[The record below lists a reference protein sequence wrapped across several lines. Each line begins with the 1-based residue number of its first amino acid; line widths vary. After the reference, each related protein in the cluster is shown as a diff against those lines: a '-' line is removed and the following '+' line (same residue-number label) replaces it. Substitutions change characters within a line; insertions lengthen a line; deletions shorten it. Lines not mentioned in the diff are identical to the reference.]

1 MVERIL
7 EELKRNNLYRK
18 LKTTE
23 EVDGVRVK
31 IGGKWFINFSSN
43 DYLNLAFDKTVINE
57 HAACLK
63 KWGTGAGASRLI
75 TGNFQIH
82 EVLEKEL
89 AKLKKTETA
98 LLFSTGYMA
107 NIGILSSLM
116 GKDDVIFSDKLNHA
130 SIIDGCRLSK
140 AKTFVYKHADT
151 EALKVL
157 LEKERKN
164 FKSACIVTDS
174 VFSMDGD
181 IAPLDEL
188 FELSLKYDTYLIVD
202 DAHATGVIGYSS
214 FEMFN
219 ITPGENTVI
228 MGTLG
233 KALGTFGAFVASTN
247 TLREFFINKA
257 RNFIF
262 TTALPPHIAC
272 ATLYNIKLI
281 PDRMKKLKRNIKL
294 FQKLTGFKSKTAIFP
309 VVVGDSQKALDIS
322 EKLFKSGFIIPAIRP
337 PTVPEG
343 TARIRI
349 TLSAGHTEEEITALS
364 NILNKL
370 I

>member
-1 MVERIL
+1 M
-7 EELKRNNLYRK
+7 EELKKNNLYRK
-18 LKTTE
+18 LKTIE

-31 IGGKWFINFSSN
+31 IGGKWFVNFSSN
-43 DYLNLAFDKTVINE
+43 DYLNLAFDKTVANE
-57 HAACLK
+57 HIKCLK
-63 KWGTGAGASRLI
+63 NWGTGAGASRLI

-89 AKLKKTETA
+89 AKLKKTEAA

-107 NIGILSSLM
+107 NIGILSSIM

-130 SIIDGCRLSK
+130 SIIDGCKLSK
-140 AKTFVYKHADT
+140 AKIFVYEHNNT
-151 EALKVL
+151 ENLKTL
-157 LEKERKN
+157 LERERKR

-188 FELSLKYDTYLIVD
+188 FELSLKYDTYFVVD

-214 FEMFN
+214 FEIFN
-219 ITPGENTVI
+219 ITPAENTVI

-233 KALGTFGAFVASTN
+233 KALGTFGAFVASTE
-247 TLREFFINKA
+247 TLRKFFINKA
-257 RNFIF
+257 RSFIF

-272 ATLYNIKLI
+272 ATLYNLKLI
-281 PDRMKKLKRNIKL
+281 PERMEKLKKNIEL

-337 PTVPEG
+337 PTVPEK
-343 TARIRI
+343 TSRLRI
-349 TLSAGHTEEEITALS
+349 TLSAGHTEEDIINLTDT
-364 NILNKL
+364 LNKL